1 MAKKSYPVK
10 AMAKRG
16 RKSKYNLRLAKR
28 ICDHIRQG
36 VSLAGAAEICGVGHT
51 AFHEW
56 RNKHPEFADMVNEA
70 NGASEAALVSYAMNT
85 ARTDGRVA
93 VQMLERRFQDRWQR
107 NERREVSATHTLTT
121 VSPQVVQ
128 GLSGL
133 PESER
138 QARIEHNDAENPD
151 KMGSINV

>member
-1 MAKKSYPVK
+1 
-10 AMAKRG
+10 
-16 RKSKYNLRLAKR
+16 
-28 ICDHIRQG
+28 
-36 VSLAGAAEICGVGHT
+36 
-51 AFHEW
+51 
-56 RNKHPEFADMVNEA
+56 MVNEA
-70 NGASEAALVSYAMNT
+70 NGASEAALVGYAMNT

-128 GLSGL
+128 GLSAL

-138 QARIEHNDAENPD
+138 QAHIEHNEPESPD
-151 KMGSINV
+151 KMGVINV